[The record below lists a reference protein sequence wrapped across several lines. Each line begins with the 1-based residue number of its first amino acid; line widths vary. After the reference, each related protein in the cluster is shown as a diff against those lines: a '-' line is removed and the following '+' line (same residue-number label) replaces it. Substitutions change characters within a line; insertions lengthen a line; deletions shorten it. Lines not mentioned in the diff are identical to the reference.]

1 MSGTQLVELTTT
13 MHYEQKTTTEA
24 FLNPFMYLIGKN
36 VFFNFFFFIIY
47 TIILKRNREL

>member
-36 VFFNFFFFIIY
+36 VLIFSSLSFTQLY
-47 TIILKRNREL
+47 